1 MASEPPTMDSS
12 STPTPAD
19 LPELAPHI
27 LPSGLAWAVVV
38 AIGGGLITG
47 VLIMKF
53 GLLGNLAL
61 MAIGVLGGAVS
72 RRISGKAVP
81 LLGWA
86 LVIAVLLAM
95 VVAQV
100 YWIKHETDWKVETWV
115 EAFATW
121 PQMFQKSQM
130 PMLIGVLCAGFGAHS
145 AYWRAGKRF
154 HRVIVMDE

>member
-1 MASEPPTMDSS
+1 
-12 STPTPAD
+12 
-19 LPELAPHI
+19 
-27 LPSGLAWAVVV
+27 VV
-38 AIGGGLITG
+38 AVGGGLISG

-53 GLLGNLAL
+53 GPIGNLAL

-72 RRISGKAVP
+72 RRISEKAVP

-86 LVIAVLLAM
+86 LVVAVLLAM
-95 VVAQV
+95 VLAQV
-100 YWIKHETDWKVETWV
+100 YWIKHAPGWKVDTWM

-130 PMLIGVLCAGFGAHS
+130 SMLIGVLCAGFGAHS

-154 HRVIVMDE
+154 RRVIVIEQ